1 MLLLMEIKRNILR
14 TPARTL
20 ITACLAALLVCS
32 IAFYLQNIQVTQ
44 QTLDELSA
52 QMPVRARIIT
62 PDGSAHRNLRISTE
76 TFDALAAQ
84 DVRDVLCTSA
94 FSFLLQSVD
103 SRSANGSM
111 NVHAANVI
119 TALDDLEPDNFT
131 YLEGW
136 DEGFLLTDG
145 PVCAIESSF
154 AKTHGIELG
163 SDIIVDVCVISRE
176 GMGAGDAG
184 ELIKVATPHIK
195 VVALYETKYTQMSGG
210 WNACAPVGWLRNVTE
225 AAVDSDGK
233 PVKFYYDSAS
243 AYIETPRELNQFKA
257 GMNERGVYE
266 MSPLRRKDSSLL
278 IGDTLSVDDEMYIKN
293 SSELIENLAT
303 LRFFQFPFFG
313 VVVTIIALITFL
325 SLRSYRRDIAIA
337 SSLGRQKLL
346 NAAAPF
352 FSTIIVQSLGCF
364 FALLGIWLIVG
375 MVPSLAGTIMCS
387 FMLCAAVGTALALL
401 FLFRFDTLALLTK
414 TD

>member
-1 MLLLMEIKRNILR
+1 MLLLLEIKRNILR
-14 TPARTL
+14 APVRTL

-32 IAFYLQNIQVTQ
+32 IAFYLRNIEATQ
-44 QTLDELSA
+44 DALDDLSV
-52 QMPVRARIIT
+52 QMPVQARIMT
-62 PDGSAHRNLRISTE
+62 PDGSSHRNLRISTE

-94 FSFLLQSVD
+94 FSFSLQSVD
-103 SRSANGSM
+103 GRQNDGAM
-111 NVHAANVI
+111 RVHAANAI
-119 TALDDLEPDNFT
+119 ASLDGLDPEDFT
-131 YLEGW
+131 YLDGW
-136 DEGFLLTDG
+136 DNEFLLANS

-154 AKTHGIELG
+154 AREHGIELG
-163 SDIIVDVCVISRE
+163 SDIVASVCLISYNER
-176 GMGAGDAG
+176 AADDAG
-184 ELIKVATPHIK
+184 KLIEIAAPSIT
-195 VVALYETKYTQMSGG
+195 VVALFDGKHTQMQGG
-210 WNACAPVGWLRNVTE
+210 WNACAPVGWLRSVTE
-225 AAVDSDGK
+225 AAMDSEGK

-243 AYIETPRELNQFKA
+243 AYLKNPRELNQFKA

-266 MSPLRRKDSSLL
+266 MSPLRRRDSSLM
-278 IGDTLSVDDEMYIKN
+278 IGDTLFVDDEMYIKN

-303 LRFFQFPFFG
+303 FHSFQLPFFG

-352 FSTIIVQSLGCF
+352 FSTLIIQMLGCIS
-364 FALLGIWLIVG
+364 A
-375 MVPSLAGTIMCS
+375 LAGIGLTLGLTPPLAGIIMGC
-387 FMLCAAVGTALALL
+387 FMLCAIGGTVVALL
-401 FLFRFDTLALLTK
+401 FLFRFDTLSLLTK